1 MAIKELKLGDEGSAI
16 LIIQSTQSDPQKA
29 LSELIENSIDAKAKI
44 IEIIRH
50 RRKGEM
56 EIIVKDDGEGVKVGP
71 DNNSD
76 MDRVATGIC
85 DSCKK
90 KLPEKLRENIQG
102 EFAIGLLG
110 FAAISQNLEMISR
123 TAISQKTAFLNF
135 KSGSLKYESGFL
147 RKNLKNSGT
156 EVRLYPVHRNIA
168 NRLSAV
174 KLKKYLGEEL
184 RERIKKTKVKIF
196 IKDNVGQ
203 KRELEVIPLDY
214 VGDKIKNISKV
225 KTPDGNITFKLFIAQ
240 HGDEGKVSIYR
251 RGTKVIDDVSEIPE
265 LNHEP
270 WNNQLLKGMI
280 DSRFI
285 NVPPGTRKGIVPD
298 VKLEY
303 LINATESIE
312 KIVINEIKKAE
323 VLREKALSRDI
334 IKTLR
339 DAFSEVVQE
348 LSEDYSWFDTESGQ
362 GIPGKRP
369 QGGTRPGT
377 KKMVRIAAGPLDRV
391 TVTPKVSQVLIN
403 ERKTFVAKAWTPN
416 DELIPINVKYHWK
429 MDPISLGRLEQNNNE
444 CVFVAGP
451 EEGDVEISVKATLEG
466 KHAKSLVT
474 VIILKAGKKTAESKF
489 PTPIPIYKPTKFW
502 RSRWNKSVNTLEY
515 NSGHNDYLEAKE
527 RSKKAYLRYFGFLFS
542 KHLVLH
548 NFRNIGEDSI
558 LERMIEVVTRL
569 ENRL

>member
-1 MAIKELKLGDEGSAI
+1 MTIKELKLGDEGSAI

-50 RRKGEM
+50 RKKGEV
-56 EIIVKDDGEGVKVGP
+56 EIIVKDDGAGVNPGP
-71 DNNSD
+71 NNNSD

-85 DSCKK
+85 DSFKK
-90 KLPEKLRENIQG
+90 KLSEKLRENIQG

-110 FAAISQNLEMISR
+110 FAAISENLEMISR
-123 TAISQKTAFLNF
+123 TTISQKTAFLNL
-135 KSGSLKYESGFL
+135 KTGSLEYESGFL
-147 RKNLKNSGT
+147 RKNLENSGT
-156 EVRLYPVHRNIA
+156 EVRLYPVHRNIS
-168 NRLSAV
+168 NRLTAE

-184 RERIKKTKVKIF
+184 RERIKKTKVKIL
-196 IKDNVGQ
+196 IKDTVGQ
-203 KRELEVIPLDY
+203 KRELEVKPLDY
-214 VGDKIKNISKV
+214 VGHKIQNINKV
-225 KTPDGNITFKLFIAQ
+225 KTQDGNIIFKLFIAQ
-240 HGDEGKVSIYR
+240 QVEEGKVSIYR

-265 LNHEP
+265 LKHEP
-270 WNNQLLKGMI
+270 WNNPMLKGMI

-298 VKLEY
+298 IKLQN
-303 LINATESIE
+303 LINAVESIE
-312 KIVINEIKKAE
+312 NIVINEIKIVEELK
-323 VLREKALSRDI
+323 EKAISRNI
-334 IKTLR
+334 LKTLR
-339 DAFSEVVQE
+339 DAFSEVIQE
-348 LSEDYSWFDTESGQ
+348 LPEDYSWFDTEGGQ
-362 GIPGKRP
+362 GIPTKHVRKTPPGKA
-369 QGGTRPGT
+369 
-377 KKMVRIAAGPLDRV
+377 KMVRIATGPLVRV
-391 TVTPKVSQVLIN
+391 TVTPKVSQILIN

-416 DELIPINVKYHWK
+416 DELIPINVKYRWE

-489 PTPIPIYKPTKFW
+489 PTPIPIYKPTEFW
-502 RSRWNKSVNTLEY
+502 RSRWNKSINTLEY

-548 NFRNIGEDSI
+548 NFRNIGEDLI

>member
-50 RRKGEM
+50 RKKGEV
-56 EIIVKDDGEGVKVGP
+56 EIIVKDDGAGVNPGTN
-71 DNNSD
+71 NNSD

-85 DSCKK
+85 DSFKK
-90 KLPEKLRENIQG
+90 KLSEKLRENIQG

-110 FAAISQNLEMISR
+110 FAAISDNLEMISR
-123 TAISQKTAFLNF
+123 TTISQKTAFLNL
-135 KSGSLKYESGFL
+135 KTGSLEYESGFL

-156 EVRLYPVHRNIA
+156 EVRLYPVHRNIS
-168 NRLSAV
+168 NRLTAE

-184 RERIKKTKVKIF
+184 RERIKKTKVKIL

-203 KRELEVIPLDY
+203 KRELEVKPLDY
-214 VGDKIKNISKV
+214 VGYKIQNIKKV
-225 KTPDGNITFKLFIAQ
+225 KTQDGNIIFKLFIAQ
-240 HGDEGKVSIYR
+240 QVEEGKVSVYR

-265 LNHEP
+265 LKHEP
-270 WNNQLLKGMI
+270 WNNPMLKGMI

-298 VKLEY
+298 NKLQN
-303 LINATESIE
+303 LINAAESIE
-312 KIVINEIKKAE
+312 DIVINEIKIVEELK
-323 VLREKALSRDI
+323 EKAISRNVL
-334 IKTLR
+334 KTLR
-339 DAFSEVVQE
+339 DAFSEVIQE

-362 GIPGKRP
+362 GIPTKHSLKTPPGKS
-369 QGGTRPGT
+369 
-377 KKMVRIAAGPLDRV
+377 KMIRIATGPLDRV
-391 TVTPKVSQVLIN
+391 TVTPKVSQILIN

-416 DELIPINVKYHWK
+416 DELIPINVKYHWE

-489 PTPIPIYKPTKFW
+489 PTPIPIYKPTEFW

>member
-1 MAIKELKLGDEGSAI
+1 MTKKELKLGDEGNAI

-50 RRKGEM
+50 RKKGEV
-56 EIIVKDDGEGVKVGP
+56 EIIVKDNGEGVNPGTN
-71 DNNSD
+71 NNSD

-85 DSCKK
+85 DSCKE
-90 KLPEKLRENIQG
+90 KLSEQLRENIQG

-110 FAAISQNLEMISR
+110 FAAISENLEMISR
-123 TAISQKTAFLNF
+123 TAISQKTASLNL
-135 KSGSLKYESGFL
+135 KSGSLEYESSFL
-147 RKNLKNSGT
+147 RKNLENSGT
-156 EVRLYPVHRNIA
+156 EVRLYPVHRNIS
-168 NRLSAV
+168 NRLTAE

-184 RERIKKTKVKIF
+184 RERIKKTKVKIL

-203 KRELEVIPLDY
+203 KRELEVKPLDY
-214 VGDKIKNISKV
+214 VGYKIQDISKV
-225 KTPDGNITFKLFIAQ
+225 KTQDGNIIFKLFIAQ
-240 HGDEGKVSIYR
+240 QVEEGKVSVYR

-265 LNHEP
+265 LKHEP
-270 WNNQLLKGMI
+270 WNNPMLKGMI

-298 VKLEY
+298 IKLQY
-303 LINATESIE
+303 LINAAESIE
-312 KIVINEIKKAE
+312 NIVIDEIKKAE
-323 VLREKALSRDI
+323 ELKEKALSRDVL
-334 IKTLR
+334 KTLR
-339 DAFSEVVQE
+339 DAFSELIQE
-348 LSEDYSWFDTESGQ
+348 LSEDYSWFDTGSGP
-362 GIPGKRP
+362 GIPTKRSP
-369 QGGTRPGT
+369 KTQTGRH
-377 KKMVRIAAGPLDRV
+377 KMVRIATGPLYKV
-391 TVTPKVSQVLIN
+391 TVTPKVSQMLIN

-416 DELIPINVKYHWK
+416 DELIPINVKYRWEI
-429 MDPISLGRLEQNNNE
+429 DPISLGRLEQNNNE

-451 EEGDVEISVKATLEG
+451 EEGDVEITVQATLEG
-466 KHAKSLVT
+466 KHAKSSVI

-489 PTPIPIYKPTKFW
+489 PTPIADYKPNEFW
-502 RSRWNKSVNTLEY
+502 RSRWNKKVNTLVY

-527 RSKKAYLRYFGFLFS
+527 RSKKAYLRYLGFLFS

-548 NFRNIGEDSI
+548 NFSNIGEDSI